1 MSTAK
6 DFDFLDY
13 LLYLPLIVIGLVIV
27 YGLSVIVA
35 LYLDERTVR
44 PGIYFITLTVVVII
58 GLLAFVG
65 VRPLMQNNLA
75 RILAM
80 VLTVPVLA
88 FGVGLLFDAGWMAT
102 ISVGTA
108 LLGLSLLGLIAFA
121 GYKSQGNRTLL
132 LALFKPGLYIAI
144 GALIALVVL
153 HASLA
158 IASIYLLESTGRQ
171 VHVGVIVMVGIG
183 ALAGVAALI
192 SGASSIIKK
201 AMATVVGK
209 RLSDESQP
217 VLWEFILNL
226 AKSLGASPPQYVVAG
241 LEPNFFVTEADVRYL
256 DGQLS
261 GRTMYLSLPL
271 CRVISQEELKAILGH
286 ELGHFKGLDTK
297 FSRDFFPIYRGTV
310 NALAGLAQNM
320 GEGVRKIALIPAL
333 SILSFFLEAFST
345 AERAISREREL
356 AADQVAAGAT
366 APRTLA
372 TALVKVSA
380 FSGLWGTIHEDM
392 LELLTKGKQFTN
404 ISAVFA
410 RLVQDN
416 SNMDA
421 LQGLDG
427 TLLPH
432 PTDSHPPLS
441 QRLQALG
448 ISVADI
454 ADAALCTAPELPAVA
469 LIADY
474 ESFEKDL
481 TTVEHL
487 LMVESGQIRINA
499 AGA

>member
-1 MSTAK
+1 MSTEK
-6 DFDFLDY
+6 DIDFFDY
-13 LLYLPLIVIGLVIV
+13 HLYLPLIVIGLFIV
-27 YGLSVIVA
+27 YGLSAIVA
-35 LYLDERTVR
+35 VYLDERTVR

-108 LLGLSLLGLIAFA
+108 LLGLSLLGLIGFA

-171 VHVGVIVMVGIG
+171 VHVGVIVTVGVG

-320 GEGVRKIALIPAL
+320 GEGVRKIALIP
-333 SILSFFLEAFST
+333 
-345 AERAISREREL
+345 
-356 AADQVAAGAT
+356 
-366 APRTLA
+366 
-372 TALVKVSA
+372 
-380 FSGLWGTIHEDM
+380 
-392 LELLTKGKQFTN
+392 
-404 ISAVFA
+404 
-410 RLVQDN
+410 
-416 SNMDA
+416 
-421 LQGLDG
+421 
-427 TLLPH
+427 
-432 PTDSHPPLS
+432 
-441 QRLQALG
+441 
-448 ISVADI
+448 
-454 ADAALCTAPELPAVA
+454 
-469 LIADY
+469 
-474 ESFEKDL
+474 
-481 TTVEHL
+481 
-487 LMVESGQIRINA
+487 
-499 AGA
+499 